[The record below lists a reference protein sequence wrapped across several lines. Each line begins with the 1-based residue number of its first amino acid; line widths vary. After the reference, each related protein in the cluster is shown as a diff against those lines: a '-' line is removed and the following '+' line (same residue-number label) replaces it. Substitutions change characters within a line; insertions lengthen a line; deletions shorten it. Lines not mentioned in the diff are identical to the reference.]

1 MKINM
6 LFGIIIIYVISFF
19 IVLLIT
25 IPLMIV
31 ASEGDD
37 KFEIMYNIPDKS

>member
-1 MKINM
+1 MTINI
-6 LFGIIIIYVISFF
+6 LFGIIIYVISFS

-31 ASEGDD
+31 ASEIDD
-37 KFEIMYNIPDKS
+37 KLEMMHNTTDQS

>member
-1 MKINM
+1 MTINI
-6 LFGIIIIYVISFF
+6 LFGIIIYVISFS

-31 ASEGDD
+31 ASEIDD
-37 KFEIMYNIPDKS
+37 KLEMMHNTTD